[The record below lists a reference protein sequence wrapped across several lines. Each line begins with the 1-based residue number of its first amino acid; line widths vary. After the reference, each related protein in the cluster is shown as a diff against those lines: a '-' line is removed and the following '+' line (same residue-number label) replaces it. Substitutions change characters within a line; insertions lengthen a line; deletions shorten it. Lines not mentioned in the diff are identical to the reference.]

1 MGEMLYVLL
10 STFFFAAAHFH
21 LGISHFLT
29 TAIKFSCFSSNKIDL
44 FCFLSLSV
52 DLSLFST
59 SMKTLEL
66 SRKKESSLLLL
77 LLLLLLFISKSP
89 GGYAIYCRNARV
101 LEMQNFTPDYMKGTR
116 TCGRT
121 DDFLK
126 PGFHQRISTSTC
138 ASK

>member
-1 MGEMLYVLL
+1 MCSCPL
-10 STFFFAAAHFH
+10 FFFSSAHFH

-44 FCFLSLSV
+44 FCFLSLSL

-59 SMKTLEL
+59 SMKTLKL

-77 LLLLLLFISKSP
+77 MLLLFISKSP

-101 LEMQNFTPDYMKGTR
+101 LEMQNVTPAYMKGTR
-116 TCGRT
+116 TCGPT

-126 PGFHQRISTSTC
+126 PGFH
-138 ASK
+138 

>member
-29 TAIKFSCFSSNKIDL
+29 TYKVFMFFFQQNDL
-44 FCFLSLSV
+44 FCFLSLSL

-59 SMKTLEL
+59 SMKTLKL

-77 LLLLLLFISKSP
+77 LLLFISKSP
-89 GGYAIYCRNARV
+89 GGHAIYCRNARV
-101 LEMQNFTPDYMKGTR
+101 LEMQNFTPAYMKGTR

>member
-44 FCFLSLSV
+44 FCFLSLFLA
-52 DLSLFST
+52 LSLFST
-59 SMKTLEL
+59 SMKTLKL
-66 SRKKESSLLLL
+66 SRKKESSLLL

-101 LEMQNFTPDYMKGTR
+101 LEMQNFNPAYMKGTR

>member
-29 TAIKFSCFSSNKIDL
+29 TAITFSCFSSNKIDL
-44 FCFLSLSV
+44 FCFLSLSL

-77 LLLLLLFISKSP
+77 LLFISKSP
-89 GGYAIYCRNARV
+89 GGYAIYRRNARV
-101 LEMQNFTPDYMKGTR
+101 LEMQNFTPAYMKGTR